1 MIGYGKEKLIP
12 YRFYM
17 IYVPHQE
24 NQFEALINRHNSFKI
39 DIIPKAYIYKAFL
52 YDLTES

>member
-1 MIGYGKEKLIP
+1 
-12 YRFYM
+12 M

-24 NQFEALINRHNSFKI
+24 NQFEALINKHNSFKI
-39 DIIPKAYIYKAFL
+39 DIIPKAYISKAFL